1 MVNYTFL
8 FTLLL
13 TIVALTLP
21 DLASTSI
28 SPGSHSVSSQSQSA
42 HTARSPKAASGTE
55 APKSLHQLITLKDG
69 TTKEQFQAYKQQL
82 IKQGTDVKFDY
93 ELIKGFA
100 ISIAPSQ
107 VQSFKTDPL
116 IKSIEKDS
124 EVHIA

>member
-1 MVNYTFL
+1 MNSF
-8 FTLLL
+8 
-13 TIVALTLP
+13 
-21 DLASTSI
+21 
-28 SPGSHSVSSQSQSA
+28 GNSV
-42 HTARSPKAASGTE
+42 
-55 APKSLHQLITLKDG
+55 TLKDG

>member
-1 MVNYTFL
+1 MANYTFL

-21 DLASTSI
+21 DPASTSI

-55 APKSLHQLITLKDG
+55 APKSVYIITLKDG
-69 TTKEQFQAYKQQL
+69 TTREQFQAYKQQL